1 MSQPSAF
8 KKLTG
13 LWPSEKGHLSGK
25 SNEETV
31 IPAGAKLFVFKNK
44 QVTGKQPTHNLS
56 ILDESAENEQG
67 GGNEPF

>member
-13 LWPSEKGHLSGK
+13 LWLSEKGHLSGK
-25 SNEETV
+25 SNEEIV
-31 IPAGAKLFVFKNK
+31 IPAGAKIFVFKNK

-56 ILDESAENEQG
+56 ILDESAEQESQDG
-67 GGNEPF
+67 TAPF